1 MRAPQA
7 PLENTGSNVSA
18 FDRKRVRYQR
28 RELLWKVS
36 KLQSVR
42 QCGRVPRSEDSGV
55 TLRCSTGI
63 AGYAGLQHC
72 GSVWACPVCAA
83 RILVH
88 RALEIGAV
96 LGEAIRQGHPLGFIT
111 LTMKHSKSMP
121 LELLWGAGAK
131 GWRRAITGRG
141 WVSVEPMVAGWVRVW
156 EVTHGRNGWHVHVH
170 CVMVMELGATAAD
183 LDAVA
188 GGMFDRWSRGLV
200 AAGLKAP
207 LRKGQDWHMV
217 TGEQAAEQLAEYLAK
232 SVSVMDQLR
241 VVAARESLARGMGLE
256 LTHTMPGRARDDLK
270 TRPVWALLDDL
281 AETGEI
287 GAWREWEKTSKG
299 RKQVGWSNGLRERF
313 APSIDEVTDLAI
325 VEEEVGTAADDVVRW
340 TGDQWRDFV
349 SVPGLALE
357 LLEVAERGGAQAA
370 RDQLRSWGVA
380 HLVLVVPS
388 DHDDGDG
395 GSARRASAEHPPPP
409 SHAGGR
415 SSPVDVLGRV
425 D

>member
-1 MRAPQA
+1 M
-7 PLENTGSNVSA
+7 
-18 FDRKRVRYQR
+18 
-28 RELLWKVS
+28 
-36 KLQSVR
+36 
-42 QCGRVPRSEDSGV
+42 
-55 TLRCSTGI
+55 RCSPGM

-83 RILVH
+83 QILVH

-121 LELLWGAGAK
+121 LDLLWGAGAK
-131 GWRRAITGRG
+131 GWRRSITGKG
-141 WVSVEPMVAGWVRVW
+141 WTKCEELVAGWVRVW

-170 CVMVMELGATAAD
+170 CVMVLELGATAAD
-183 LDAVA
+183 LDTVA

-200 AAGLKAP
+200 AAGLRAP
-207 LRKGQDWHMV
+207 LRKGQDWHIV
-217 TGEQAAEQLAEYLAK
+217 TGEKASEQLAEYLAK
-232 SVSVMDQLR
+232 SVSVIDQLR

-287 GAWREWEKTSKG
+287 GPWREWEKTSKG
-299 RKQVGWSNGLRERF
+299 RRQVGWSVGLRERF
-313 APSIDEVTDLAI
+313 APSLDEVSDLAI
-325 VEEEVGTAADDVVRW
+325 VEEEVGTAADDVIRW

-349 SVPGLALE
+349 AVPGLALE
-357 LLEVAERGGAQAA
+357 LLQVAESGGAQAA
-370 RDQLRSWGVA
+370 RDHLRYLGVA
-380 HLVLVVPS
+380 HLVLIES
-388 DHDDGDG
+388 ADHDAGDR
-395 GSARRASAEHPPPP
+395 GSARRASAEHPRPPA
-409 SHAGGR
+409 HAGGR
-415 SSPVDVLGRV
+415 SHPVAVLGRG